1 MLSDILSFHFIVIV
15 CFICVVNLLCLLDCI
30 VLSFRLSIV
39 SYSWNLSK
47 SMRWPMPRHLTVRCR
62 LNTNL
67 CNKRDDINFLIV
79 NFSFI
84 CNLCIWSGAYIIQ
97 NLCLL
102 SWFAWWRVVANKKV
116 TRSRVPSGY
125 DEDITSEALRFP
137 AWLG

>member
-1 MLSDILSFHFIVIV
+1 MLTKHFRSELIDDGGFVRAHVIRY
-15 CFICVVNLLCLLDCI
+15 FIISLYCYHW
-30 VLSFRLSIV
+30 LSIV

-47 SMRWPMPRHLTVRCR
+47 SMRWPTPRYLTVRCR

-84 CNLCIWSGAYIIQ
+84 CNLCIWSGVYIFQ
-97 NLCLL
+97 NLWLL
-102 SWFAWWRVVANKKV
+102 SWFPWWRVVANKKV